1 MKQIPWS
8 GTELR
13 QGSWDREGTCEGLC
27 ADFGAVGHSHMRA
40 ASWVGAGGLSRCH
53 LA

>member
-13 QGSWDREGTCEGLC
+13 QVSWERGGRCEGLC
-27 ADFGAVGHSHMRA
+27 ADFWAVGHSDMRA
-40 ASWVGAGGLSRCH
+40 ASYQI
-53 LA
+53 